1 MREIISISSEN
12 ELPAL
17 RTLFKLA
24 GANAVFARDL
34 NDAFELIERT
44 EPIAVFVTEN
54 SDPSAEICLRELKRH
69 TPSLNV
75 CVLLKNR
82 DSERERQYLRLGAF
96 SCISHP
102 WTPEEA
108 ATVFSMARPVLLK
121 KIEFKKR
128 KKPATLLWA
137 AAALTLSTL
146 IFLSYISGIK
156 KEKANTIKA
165 IYPSN
170 VKISDPNI
178 SGIFFDEGNVYL
190 YDWLLQTVFKY
201 SKKDLSPS
209 MARKLP
215 YDIYRYGSDFI
226 TQAVFLS
233 DDGFLIRRAKDE
245 SLTVLDKSGPF
256 SGFSQFCFDGIYV
269 WTLDEKEGLLAM
281 RINNREL
288 EILKSFPLQRKP
300 QAISCSAR
308 NLYYAYDGYYE
319 AARLQD
325 PQKIIYSVKIDIK
338 GKLAAFAYDSEKIWL
353 VHKTPD
359 GTFLS
364 FIPAAEK

>member
-12 ELPAL
+12 ELPQL

-24 GANAVFARDL
+24 GADAVFARDL

-54 SDPSAEICLRELKRH
+54 SDPSAEISLRELKRH

-82 DSERERQYLRLGAF
+82 DSEKERQYLRLGAF
-96 SCISHP
+96 SCIHHP

-108 ATVFSMARPVLLK
+108 AAVFSMARPVLLK

-128 KKPATLLWA
+128 RKPSYLIWA
-137 AAALTLSTL
+137 AGLIALSAM
-146 IFLSYISGIK
+146 IFFSYLSGIK
-156 KEKANTIKA
+156 KEKANTFKA
-165 IYPSN
+165 IHPSS
-170 VKISDPNI
+170 VKIPDPNI

-190 YDWLLQTVFKY
+190 YNWLLQTVFKY
-201 SKKDLSPS
+201 SKKELSPS
-209 MARKLP
+209 TVRKLP
-215 YDIYRYGSDFI
+215 YDIYRYASDFI

-233 DDGFLIRRAKDE
+233 DDGFILRRAKDE
-245 SLTVLDKSGPF
+245 NLTVLDKSGPF

-269 WTLDEKEGLLAM
+269 WTLNEKEGSLDR

-288 EILKSFPLQRKP
+288 EILKTFPLQTKP
-300 QAISCSAR
+300 QALACSGR

-319 AARLQD
+319 TARLQD
-325 PQKIIYSVKIDIK
+325 PQKIIYSAKTDIK
-338 GKLAAFAYDSEKIWL
+338 GKLAAFAYDGEKIWM
-353 VHKTPD
+353 VHKTPE
-359 GTFLS
+359 GAFLS
-364 FIPAAEK
+364 FIPAEK